1 MTRNDTL
8 REPEPVSSLRVDVVM
23 LAAAAAAAAA
33 ALAAADSSLD
43 LRRRDLDRPRLSL
56 TASFLLPS
64 ELATDFCDRDV
75 ALLAF
80 RVDEELLLD
89 ADCREQFPETVL
101 PASLVLPVSLG
112 LCAELRGLTGTGVN
126 KITSSSSSSS
136 PPLSLSAAAAL
147 FCCGLLC
154 CSELEAAFTAV
165 PRLCRDDG
173 DEGKCLESLRQ
184 FSELFDF
191 VAAAAAGESSC
202 RADDNL
208 SLLALASA
216 GRLCRVPTAPGERRC
231 EEKSC

>member
-23 LAAAAAAAAA
+23 LAAAA

-80 RVDEELLLD
+80 GVDEELLLD

-136 PPLSLSAAAAL
+136 LSLSAAAAL

-173 DEGKCLESLRQ
+173 DEGKCLQSLRQ

-216 GRLCRVPTAPGERRC
+216 GRLCRVLTEPGERRC

>member
-1 MTRNDTL
+1 MTQNDTL

-33 ALAAADSSLD
+33 VALAAADSSLD
-43 LRRRDLDRPRLSL
+43 LRRRDLDTPRLSL

-80 RVDEELLLD
+80 GVDEELLLD

-112 LCAELRGLTGTGVN
+112 PCAELRGLTGTGVN

-136 PPLSLSAAAAL
+136 LSLSAAAAAL

-216 GRLCRVPTAPGERRC
+216 GRLC
-231 EEKSC
+231 

>member
-1 MTRNDTL
+1 MTQNDTL

-23 LAAAAAAAAA
+23 LAAAAAAA

-56 TASFLLPS
+56 TASFLLLS

-80 RVDEELLLD
+80 GVDEELLLD

-136 PPLSLSAAAAL
+136 LSLSAAAAL

-191 VAAAAAGESSC
+191 VAAAATGESSC

-208 SLLALASA
+208 SLLALASV

>member
-1 MTRNDTL
+1 MTQNDTL
-8 REPEPVSSLRVDVVM
+8 REPEPVSSLRVVM
-23 LAAAAAAAAA
+23 LAAAAA

-80 RVDEELLLD
+80 GVDEELLLD

-136 PPLSLSAAAAL
+136 LSLSAAAAL

-191 VAAAAAGESSC
+191 VAAAAAAGESSC

-231 EEKSC
+231 EERSC

>member
-1 MTRNDTL
+1 MTQNDTL

-23 LAAAAAAAAA
+23 LAAAAAAA

-112 LCAELRGLTGTGVN
+112 PCAELRGLTGTGVN

-136 PPLSLSAAAAL
+136 LSLSAAAAL

-173 DEGKCLESLRQ
+173 DEGKCLQSLRQ